1 MSKNNPNY
9 YLQTFRQQRTNK
21 IKIIS
26 LNNDHRYLSAE
37 SMLSQKRGYKVN
49 FIYTCLGLVFE
60 AKYLVDIIT
69 NRLLD
74 NQRLV
79 EIRLFNYTVNTE

>member
-1 MSKNNPNY
+1 MQMQVCWVNAESKKGIQSEFQFYILRTCCWYNSNY
-9 YLQTFRQQRTNK
+9 YQQTIRQQRTNK

-49 FIYTCLGLVFE
+49 FISTFLGPVVE
-60 AKYLVDIIT
+60 AK
-69 NRLLD
+69 
-74 NQRLV
+74 
-79 EIRLFNYTVNTE
+79 